1 MILEKTTR
9 KEKENKYIN
18 LISKFPLETEVDG
31 WNTVDT
37 MCCYGELEKLDQ
49 WPSLGLMGGREKWRG
64 EG

>member
-31 WNTVDT
+31 
-37 MCCYGELEKLDQ
+37 
-49 WPSLGLMGGREKWRG
+49 
-64 EG
+64 